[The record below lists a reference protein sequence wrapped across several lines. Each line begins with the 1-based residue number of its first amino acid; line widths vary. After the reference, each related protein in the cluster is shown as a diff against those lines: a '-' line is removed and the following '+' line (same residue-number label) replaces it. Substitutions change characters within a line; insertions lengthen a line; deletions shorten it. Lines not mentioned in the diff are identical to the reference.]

1 MLLSTSHLC
10 LVPHHL
16 QLLAILLGSTLPS
29 LPGIVS
35 FSLSPFFLFL
45 FSIVSSSLSLPSF
58 FQHLFPRYE
67 RFVHEGGDADFNQY
81 LLTLMPDVLA
91 FLQDPDAPGAEPD
104 AVPLRERRS
113 GSSQAA
119 QDKREQDLQAKKQVQ
134 ISKLIDSPREPLGF
148 QVPLP
153 VCY

>member
-10 LVPHHL
+10 LVHHHL
-16 QLLAILLGSTLPS
+16 QLLAILLGWTLPS

-35 FSLSPFFLFL
+35 FSLSLSSSS
-45 FSIVSSSLSLPSF
+45 FSIVSSSPSIPSF

-81 LLTLMPDVLA
+81 LLSLLPDVLA
-91 FLQDPDAPGAEPD
+91 FMSDPDAPGAAPD
-104 AVPLRERRS
+104 TVPLRERRS

-119 QDKREQDLQAKKQVQ
+119 QDKREQDLQAKQQVQ
-134 ISKLIDSPREPLGF
+134 TNKMIASPREPLGF